1 MPPDGVP
8 VLALRDLRKVF
19 DGVTALDGVTL
30 EVPPEGIFGLIGPN
44 GAGKTTLFNVVSGIL
59 PASGGQVL
67 LAGQPLTG
75 LPAHRISALG
85 VARTFQNLQTF
96 TSLTVLE
103 NVLVGC
109 HRHGQ
114 AGVVETLLRLP
125 RARREERLLRDRARE
140 ALAFAGLSA
149 QEQAMAASLPPGH
162 QRLLE
167 IARAL
172 AMAPRLLLLD
182 EPAAG
187 LTTREAEALG
197 VLIGRLAE
205 RGLTAV
211 LIDHDMSLVMG
222 TCSQVAV
229 LDRGRLLAL
238 DTPSAIQR
246 NPAVIAAYLGE
257 EAEPH

>member
-1 MPPDGVP
+1 M
-8 VLALRDLRKVF
+8 
-19 DGVTALDGVTL
+19 
-30 EVPPEGIFGLIGPN
+30 
-44 GAGKTTLFNVVSGIL
+44 
-59 PASGGQVL
+59 
-67 LAGQPLTG
+67 
-75 LPAHRISALG
+75 
-85 VARTFQNLQTF
+85 
-96 TSLTVLE
+96 
-103 NVLVGC
+103 
-109 HRHGQ
+109 
-114 AGVVETLLRLP
+114 LRLP

-197 VLIGRLAE
+197 VLIARLSE
-205 RGLTAV
+205 RSLTAV

-229 LDRGRLLAL
+229 LDRGHLLAL

-246 NPAVIAAYLGE
+246 NAAVIAAYLGE